1 MMKRMILLIAV
12 LALVATAC
20 GGSWDGDSSGVA
32 SLSTIDS
39 GADDSAAGVNSED
52 PVDPEQ
58 ALLDLTQC
66 IRDQD
71 IDIADPTVDAD
82 GNPRLSRPE
91 FGEDGPPE
99 GFREAIQACSAFLEG
114 VTLGRQGQDRAAL
127 EETLVEYTTCMR
139 ENGYLDIDDPDF
151 SSFGQPG
158 EGGGPGA
165 GGGIFG
171 DIDREDPDF
180 ISANA
185 ACEDLLAGFG
195 PGGGGGI
202 GGGRP
207 PGGDGA

>member
-1 MMKRMILLIAV
+1 MKRITLLIAT
-12 LALVATAC
+12 LALVAAAC
-20 GGSWDGDSSGVA
+20 GGSGDDNGSGVA
-32 SLSTIDS
+32 SLSTLAGGGDAAS
-39 GADDSAAGVNSED
+39 GSNVDD

-66 IRDQD
+66 VRDQG

-82 GNPRLSRPE
+82 GNPQLSRPE

-99 GFREAIQACSAFLEG
+99 RFREAIQSCSQFLEG

-127 EETLVEYTTCMR
+127 QETLVEYTTCMR

-151 SSFGQPG
+151 STFGQPG

-165 GGGIFG
+165 GGGGIFG
-171 DIDREDPDF
+171 DIDRDDPDF
-180 ISANA
+180 ISANEV
-185 ACEDLLAGFG
+185 CEDLLAGFG
-195 PGGGGGI
+195 PGA

-207 PGGDGA
+207 PAGDGA